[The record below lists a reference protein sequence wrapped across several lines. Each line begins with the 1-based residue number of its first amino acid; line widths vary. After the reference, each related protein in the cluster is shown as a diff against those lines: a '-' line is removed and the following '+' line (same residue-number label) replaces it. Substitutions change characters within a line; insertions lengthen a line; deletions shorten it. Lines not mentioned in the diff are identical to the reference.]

1 MSTGRAL
8 RKRPFP
14 RQAGRTER
22 PGNRENHV
30 PETSTQNRQPTKKML
45 RALNGE
51 TLDSPPVW
59 LMRQAGRYLPEY
71 RDLRAKAAGFLDLCY
86 TPDYAVEVTLQPI
99 RRYGFDAAIL
109 FSDILVVPHALGQ
122 KVWFEE
128 GVGPRLEALEEPAD
142 LECVSRD
149 GLHEALAPVYETVRR
164 LSRELPAE
172 TTLIGFAGAPWTVAS
187 YMLEGGSSKDFAAGK
202 RWAYGA
208 PEAMQRLIDLLVEAT
223 GDYLIAQIDA
233 GAEAV
238 QIFDSW
244 AGVWPEAHLRRWCLE
259 PVKALVKRVKSERPG
274 VPVIV
279 FPRGA
284 GVLYQ
289 TYAEEC
295 SADALGLDTTVP
307 LGWARDVLQPKA
319 CLQGNLDPLQLV
331 AGGAG
336 LRDSVD
342 HILRTLS
349 GGPFVFNLGHGIV
362 PQTPLEHVA
371 EMLAQIREWRA

>member
-1 MSTGRAL
+1 M
-8 RKRPFP
+8 
-14 RQAGRTER
+14 
-22 PGNRENHV
+22 
-30 PETSTQNRQPTKKML
+30 TSSPQPTKRML
-45 RALNGE
+45 RALGGE
-51 TLDSPPVW
+51 ALATPPIW

-71 RDLRAKAAGFLDLCY
+71 RAVRAQAKGFLDLCF
-86 TPDYAVEVTLQPI
+86 TPDMAVEVTLQPI

-128 GVGPRLEALEEPAD
+128 GSGPRLEALEGPAD
-142 LECVSRD
+142 LERLSRA

-187 YMLEGGSSKDFAAGK
+187 YMLEGGSSRDFAAGK

-208 PEAMQRLIDLLVEAT
+208 PEALQRLIDLLVEAT
-223 GDYLIAQIDA
+223 GDYLVAQIDA

-244 AGVWPEAHLRRWCLE
+244 AGVWPEAQLRRWCLE
-259 PVKALVKRVKSERPG
+259 PSAALVARLKRERPG

-284 GVLYQ
+284 GVLYRA
-289 TYAEEC
+289 YAETC
-295 SADALGLDTTVP
+295 GADALGLDTTVP
-307 LGWARDVLQPKA
+307 LAWAREVLQPKA
-319 CLQGNLDPLQLV
+319 CLQGNLDPLALV
-331 AGGAG
+331 AGGEG
-336 LRDSVD
+336 LWRATED
-342 HILRTLS
+342 ILEQLAR
-349 GGPFVFNLGHGIV
+349 GPFVFNLGHGIV
-362 PQTPLEHVA
+362 PETPPEHVA
-371 EMLAQIREWRA
+371 LLVDQVRGWPERAGAAR

>member
-1 MSTGRAL
+1 MSQASNALEMTEKTLLRAL
-8 RKRPFP
+8 RGEP
-14 RQAGRTER
+14 QT
-22 PGNRENHV
+22 V
-30 PETSTQNRQPTKKML
+30 PPI
-45 RALNGE
+45 
-51 TLDSPPVW
+51 W

-71 RDLRAKAAGFLDLCY
+71 RELRAQAKGFLELCY
-86 TPDYAVEVTLQPI
+86 TPDLAVEVTLQPI

-109 FSDILVVPHALGQ
+109 FSDILVVPDALGQ

-128 GVGPRLEALEEPAD
+128 GVGPRLEALERAAD
-142 LECVSRD
+142 LQRLSRE
-149 GLHEALAPVYETVRR
+149 GLHEKLAPVYETLRR

-208 PEAMQRLIDLLVEAT
+208 PEDFQKLIDLLVEAT

-244 AGVWPEAHLRRWCLE
+244 AGVWPEAQLRRWCLE
-259 PVKALVKRVKSERPG
+259 PVTTLVAQVKRERPG

-284 GVLYQ
+284 GLLYRD
-289 TYAEEC
+289 YAETC
-295 SADALGLDTTVP
+295 GADALGLDTTVP
-307 LGWARDVLQPKA
+307 LGWARENLQSRV
-319 CLQGNLDPLQLV
+319 CLQGNLDPQILV
-331 AGGAG
+331 AGGATLRRAVAEILEG
-336 LRDSVD
+336 LGD
-342 HILRTLS
+342 
-349 GGPFVFNLGHGIV
+349 GPFIFNLGHGIV
-362 PQTPLEHVA
+362 PDTPPAHVD
-371 EMLAQIREWRA
+371 EMLEQIRSRRGSAV

>member
-1 MSTGRAL
+1 MS
-8 RKRPFP
+8 
-14 RQAGRTER
+14 QAPKTA
-22 PGNRENHV
+22 P
-30 PETSTQNRQPTKKML
+30 QPQPSKTML
-45 RALNGE
+45 RALKGE
-51 TLDSPPVW
+51 ALASPPVW

-71 RDLRAKAAGFLDLCY
+71 RALRAQAKGFLDLCF
-86 TPDYAVEVTLQPI
+86 TPDMAVEVTLQPI

-128 GVGPRLEALEEPAD
+128 GIGPRLEALEGAD
-142 LECVSRD
+142 DLDRLSCD
-149 GLHEALAPVYETVRR
+149 GLHTALAPVYETVGR

-172 TTLIGFAGAPWTVAS
+172 TALIGFAGAPWTVAS
-187 YMLEGGSSKDFAAGK
+187 YMLEGGSSRDFATGK

-208 PEAMQRLIDLLVEAT
+208 PTEMQRLIDLLTVAT

-244 AGVWPEAHLRRWCLE
+244 AGVWPEAQLRRWCLE
-259 PVKALVKRVKSERPG
+259 PVKALVARLAAERPG
-274 VPVIV
+274 IPVIV

-284 GVLYQ
+284 GVLYR

-295 SADALGLDTTVP
+295 GAAALGLDTTVP
-307 LGWARDVLQPKA
+307 LGWAREVLQPKA
-319 CLQGNLDPLQLV
+319 CLQGNLDPLLLV
-331 AGGAG
+331 AGGEG
-336 LRDSVD
+336 LRRGVD
-342 HILRTLS
+342 DILAALA

-362 PQTPLEHVA
+362 PETPPEHVA
-371 EMLAQIREWRA
+371 EMLAQIRAWQS